1 MEIYYHAKFGAS
13 RMKNE
18 GVRPVFL
25 GGGGGEK
32 YDEERGQIGLKT
44 SYIFQYRFKE

>member
-1 MEIYYHAKFGAS
+1 
-13 RMKNE
+13 MKE
-18 GVRPVFL
+18 LGLFFWGGG